1 MANLQYLDHH
11 SDIGQGM
18 SNVGNAMAR
27 AAMGMAAL
35 RARQQQQ
42 QFENMVKLA
51 EMEKESRLEGVR
63 EKLYGAQ
70 TEAQIANT
78 EFDRERTLQLRGLSK
93 LADAVE
99 AETINEQLGDITD
112 IEGKTY
118 SPARGSLFA
127 DTLTNRLRIANAK
140 KKAALEKAVILGVA
154 PAATRLRPFNVG
166 QFGTIDQMTGESVA
180 PSQAPRRLHNVPPET
195 LAIDPETEETVATGL
210 PRTRPATAGRSARDQ
225 ALIEVI
231 RARGGGATP
240 EEVDEIMSMVN
251 KLFPEAP
258 SITGS
263 KGTNAPAGGK
273 YKITIIK

>member
-1 MANLQYLDHH
+1 MPGLQYLDHQN
-11 SDIGQGM
+11 DVAQGV
-18 SNVGNAMAR
+18 SQVGNSMAR

-42 QFENMVKLA
+42 QFENMVRLA
-51 EMEKESRLEGVR
+51 EMEKEQRLEGVR

-70 TEAQIANT
+70 TEAQVANT

-112 IEGKTY
+112 IEGRPY

-154 PAATRLRPFNVG
+154 PAASRLRPFNLG

-195 LAIDPETEETVATGL
+195 LAIDPDTEETVATGL
-210 PRTRPATAGRSARDQ
+210 PRTRMPSSGRSARDQ

-231 RARGGGATP
+231 RARGGGSTP
-240 EEVDEIMSMVN
+240 QEIEGLMDMVDE
-251 KLFPEAP
+251 LFPDVLP
-258 SITGS
+258 KSS
-263 KGTNAPAGGK
+263 TNAPAGGK
-273 YKITIIK
+273 YKVTIVK